1 MTTPAEDLV
10 DAYLARIG
18 LDARPAPTLDALRSL
33 QWLHLLSVP
42 FENLSIHLGER
53 ISLDTRPWSRR

>member
-1 MTTPAEDLV
+1 MDEATA

-18 LDARPAPTLDALRSL
+18 ATREPPSAAALATLMGR
-33 QWLHLLSVP
+33 HLTTVP

-53 ISLDTRPWSRR
+53 ISLD